1 MAGKNP
7 PIDVEFVD
15 PNRRVVPD
23 WYDRLKY
30 LDTLQPLS
38 EIPVPAL
45 PAPVTPGTTSAS
57 VLTFNKG
64 QSTSP
69 AGGVVATLI
78 YSASSPNFNQELAN
92 DMATIADALT
102 KASVNDSN
110 LATAVSTLSTR
121 LNTLETKFNA
131 LLTALAT

>member
-30 LDTLQPLS
+30 LDKLQPLS
-38 EIPVPAL
+38 EIPAPVL
-45 PAPVTPGTTSAS
+45 PTPVTPGTTSAS
-57 VLTFNKG
+57 VTSIAKT

-69 AGGVVATLI
+69 VGSVQTFLI
-78 YSASSPNFNQELAN
+78 YSASSPTFNQELAN
-92 DMATIADALT
+92 DMTTIADALS
-102 KASVNDSN
+102 KASTNDAN

-131 LLTALAT
+131 LLTALA